1 MTTANELRAR
11 ICALSRGADASLE
24 FQETLEAWERAV
36 RREAVGPAYD
46 LASDLFV
53 IGLRMHDTAESVAL
67 ALYKALKQERDR

>member
-46 LASDLFV
+46 LASDL